1 MGFGAELPEIRL
13 VTVAVVAYNEAA
25 VLDGILSDLSKQTF
39 PHDAIEVLLVDSASE
54 DDTKARMLSFAEGND
69 RPGMGFESVRVLD
82 NPGRIQAAGWNV
94 AISEYRGDALIRIDA
109 HATVAPDFVERNVVV
124 LNSGECVCG
133 GFRPTVLAPGCDTPW
148 CETLHLAEESAFG
161 SSVASY
167 RRETE
172 ARYVNSLFHGA
183 YRRCVFDKVGGFDE
197 ALLRTEDND
206 FHYRIREAGFQI
218 RLDPSI
224 RSAQYV
230 RSSLAKMLKQKYGNG
245 YWIGRTLFVQPK
257 CLEVYHFAPLVFV
270 LGIVLL
276 AVMGLLV
283 SWVPFAACA
292 ALYAAVCVLLSAKAI
307 AQAPNKHVQMLALPL
322 VFFGIHASY
331 GVGTVSGLI
340 SVLAKP
346 FGKGRKR

>member
-39 PHDAIEVLLVDSASE
+39 SHDAIEVLLVDSASE
-54 DDTKARMLSFAEGND
+54 DDTKARMISFAEGND
-69 RPGMGFESVRVLD
+69 RPDMGFESVRVLD

-94 AISEYRGDALIRIDA
+94 AISEYRGDALIRVDA
-109 HATVAPDFVERNVVV
+109 HATVAPDFVERNVGV

-161 SSVASY
+161 SSIASY

-172 ARYVNSLFHGA
+172 AKYVNSLFHGA
-183 YRRCVFDKVGGFDE
+183 YRRCVLDKVGGFNE

-230 RSSLAKMLKQKYGNG
+230 RSSLRKMLKQKYGNG

-257 CLEVYHFAPLVFV
+257 CLEVYHLAPLVFV
-270 LGIVLL
+270 LGVVLL
-276 AVMGLLV
+276 TVLGVLA
-283 SWVPFAACA
+283 SWVPFASCA
-292 ALYAAVCVLLSAKAI
+292 ALYVAVCVLLSARAI
-307 AQAPNKHVQMLALPL
+307 AQAPNKRALMLALPL
-322 VFFGIHASY
+322 VCLGIHTSY
-331 GVGTVSGLI
+331 GIGTVSGLI

-346 FGKGRKR
+346 FEKGKK